1 MVIWITGLS
10 GAGKTTLAKEIVN
23 QLATENKEPILLD
36 GDQLREI
43 FIDSTNQATST
54 HDRSS
59 RLTLA
64 LKYSGLAR
72 LLSDQGFWVIVA
84 TISLFKEVHL
94 WNRKNLKN
102 YFEVFLDTPIQ
113 ELKKRDSKKIYSRFF
128 ENEISNVAG
137 LDLEVDRPSCPDQLV
152 PFNPND
158 SVQTLANDIIKS
170 INLKK
175 NENRMGLH

>member
-10 GAGKTTLAKEIVN
+10 GAGKTTLANELIK
-23 QLATENKEPILLD
+23 QLVSEDKQPILLD

-43 FIDSTNQATST
+43 FVDSADQNHS
-54 HDRSS
+54 HDRSY
-59 RLTLA
+59 RLALA

-72 LLSDQGFWVIVA
+72 LLSGQGFGVIVA
-84 TISLFKEVHL
+84 TISLFKEVHD

-102 YFEVFLDTPIQ
+102 YYEVFLDTPIE

-137 LDLEVDRPSCPDQLV
+137 LDIEVEQPKSPDLLV
-152 PFNPND
+152 PFEPD
-158 SVQTLANDIIKS
+158 RSVQSVAEAIIKS
-170 INLKK
+170 TNIKL